1 MITEYNINY
10 CKATAIPNCYF
21 GINILLA
28 YLIYIL
34 LAFLFLY
41 LGIRLERAYNKH
53 KDN

>member
-1 MITEYNINY
+1 MISYNINY

-21 GINILLA
+21 GINVFVA

-41 LGIRLERAYNKH
+41 LGMRLERASNKQRTI
-53 KDN
+53 K